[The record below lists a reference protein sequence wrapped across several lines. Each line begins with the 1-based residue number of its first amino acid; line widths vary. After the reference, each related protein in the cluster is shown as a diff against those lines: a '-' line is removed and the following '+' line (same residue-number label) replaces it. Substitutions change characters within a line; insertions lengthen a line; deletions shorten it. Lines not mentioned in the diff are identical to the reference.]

1 MKCTNEACPY
11 RQEPGPVECP
21 AANNGCGG
29 YMAEEAQRDYY
40 SLFRNRQ
47 GEIASRQLAAEM
59 EERDRELERAV
70 ATLAGIRPCE
80 ACVHGKVFANGDC
93 EAADYECM
101 KCLAACVCRDCVNG
115 SLWKWEGGPTH
126 EIP

>member
-1 MKCTNEACPY
+1 MKCTNESCPY
-11 RQEPGPVECP
+11 RQEHGPIECP

-29 YMAEEAQRDYY
+29 YIAGEAPRDYY

-47 GEIASRQLAAEM
+47 GEMASRQLAAEM
-59 EERDRELERAV
+59 EARDRELKRALTFLTE
-70 ATLAGIRPCE
+70 AKQCE

-93 EAADYECM
+93 EAADYECK
-101 KCLAACVCRDCVNG
+101 KCLVACVCRDCVNG
-115 SLWKWEGGPTH
+115 SLWKWEGRTGH